1 MPFLSTSLVA
11 LAAII
16 VFCLGMLH
24 LILTFRGN
32 KFWPREAALKTTLE
46 SARIYLTPQTTF
58 WKAWLCFN
66 ATHSLG
72 ALFFGIM
79 YAYLSLFAPAFFFQS
94 YFLIGLGLVTLL
106 CYAYFVG
113 RTGFH
118 TPFRGILI
126 SLLCYTTGVVFHF
139 LRFA

>member
-1 MPFLSTSLVA
+1 MPFLSTGLVA

-79 YAYLSLFAPAFFFQS
+79 YAYLSLLAPAFFFQS

-113 RTGFH
+113 RTGFR

-126 SLLCYTTGVVFHF
+126 SLLCYTAGVVLHF